1 MLDKLQ
7 IEKEEAKKNFLAAV
21 KNLKKFR
28 KHILPAFENEL
39 KASNNKFKDGIL
51 KWFEEEEGRKIVAEN
66 QGMTIEEYAMNHKP
80 LYSED
85 EPNYLSYFVREFIA
99 KNFDISDI
107 DKTVN
112 SIENQ
117 KWIIG
122 NNKKVVEMEQDLLAR
137 RDELIQLPHDE
148 FNKQFEEYHLLQNT
162 YEIRSEIFELNETE
176 KLIYQVIDLYRN
188 DNKIFKYANK
198 NSTDTKIPSKE
209 LPNSKFF
216 FITRSNEFNETFKQ
230 SYMSKKN
237 ALIADDW
244 GVIPEISVGNKG
256 TGKLSVNLSNAQLFV
271 DNELESIRKKMNPS
285 QLKIVNFIEMQANK
299 EKNIFLNLN
308 IDDFFHLTEQKRRPE
323 VVKSFIENVE
333 IISKFAMKMPTK
345 FNNQYKIIE
354 SNYLDFKGIIYADSD
369 EATLSIRKG
378 KKIVGVRVVLEEWCK
393 YTNETQ
399 VKYIP
404 NEYWKLKKQ
413 NAIIFCDKLTQIM
426 RISQYDNKRRKCV
439 KTNKHLYKV
448 PVKILVDMMESDFK
462 TIESKGY
469 SWLKSQLEDALD
481 ELTSL
486 GFSFDFNE
494 YNFDSF
500 EELISLNIEFTNEK
514 LTQSYI
520 ESL

>member
-7 IEKEEAKKNFLAAV
+7 IKKVEAEKEFLAAV
-21 KNLKKFR
+21 KHLKKFR
-28 KHILPAFENEL
+28 KHILPVFEREL
-39 KASNNKFKDGIL
+39 QEVNKRFEADLFIWFKENADKKTSLEESGI
-51 KWFEEEEGRKIVAEN
+51 
-66 QGMTIEEYAMNHKP
+66 TIEEYIEMCKP
-80 LYSED
+80 YKEGNANS
-85 EPNYLSYFVREFIA
+85 LSDFIRTFIA
-99 KNFDISDI
+99 EHFKIKGI
-107 DKTVN
+107 VEVIN
-112 SIENQ
+112 SIR
-117 KWIIG
+117 
-122 NNKKVVEMEQDLLAR
+122 NKKHIIEYEKLTKKGNDLIER
-137 RDELIQLPHDE
+137 EEEIKNMPYEESSKE
-148 FNKQFEEYHLLQNT
+148 FKEYKLL
-162 YEIRSEIFELNETE
+162 EVICVLESEIFELKETE
-176 KLIYQVIDLYRN
+176 KLIYEVISLYRKN
-188 DNKIFKYANK
+188 NKIFKGDTQSNANINVLDK
-198 NSTDTKIPSKE
+198 N
-209 LPNSKFF
+209 LPDSKFF

-244 GVIPEISVGNKG
+244 GVVPEISVGNKG
-256 TGKLSVNLSNAQLFV
+256 TGKLSVDLSNAQIFV

-299 EKNIFLNLN
+299 EKDIFLNLS
-308 IDDFFHLTEQKRRPE
+308 IDDFFSLTEQKRRPE
-323 VVKSFIENVE
+323 VVRSFIENVE
-333 IISKFAMKMPTK
+333 IISKFTMRMPTK
-345 FNNQYKIIE
+345 FNNQRKIIE
-354 SNYLDFKGIIYADSD
+354 SNYLDFKGIIYADND

-378 KKIVGVRVVLEEWCK
+378 KKIVGVRVILEEWCK
-393 YTNETQ
+393 HTNENQ

-404 NEYWKLKKQ
+404 TEYWKLKKQ

-448 PVKILVDMMESDFK
+448 PVKTLVDMMESDFK

-469 SWLKSQLEDALD
+469 SWLKAQLEDAFD

-500 EELISLNIEFTNEK
+500 EELISLNIEFTNEI